1 LRSEPF
7 SGIVPPVALCAKEAV
22 LIVTIVPTGTSTNI
36 AKKRVHL
43 KCSLAEGHA
52 GRHQDTVQN
61 ESWEPGKTT
70 VLRSEDEEA
79 P

>member
-7 SGIVPPVALCAKEAV
+7 SGIVPLVALCAKEAV
-22 LIVTIVPTGTSTNI
+22 LILTTAPTGTSTNI

-43 KCSLAEGHA
+43 KCSLAEGHD
-52 GRHQDTVQN
+52 GRHQDTVHK

-70 VLRSEDEEA
+70 VLRSEDEQA